1 MKILETLDS
10 CECTSLSHSFIDVIE
25 DLLKIS
31 ILIDTSLV
39 LLRFHGL
46 LTFWSAYPKKKK
58 KRSGLQPGMGSPL
71 KFHNLLKHHSGQILL
86 LVSKISSCS
95 KSNNFVLSL
104 QLTNVK
110 RSRIQ
115 YSF

>member
-58 KRSGLQPGMGSPL
+58 KRSGLQPGIAF
-71 KFHNLLKHHSGQILL
+71 K
-86 LVSKISSCS
+86 VSQPIEASLWPDSTSCFQDI
-95 KSNNFVLSL
+95 FV
-104 QLTNVK
+104 
-110 RSRIQ
+110 
-115 YSF
+115 